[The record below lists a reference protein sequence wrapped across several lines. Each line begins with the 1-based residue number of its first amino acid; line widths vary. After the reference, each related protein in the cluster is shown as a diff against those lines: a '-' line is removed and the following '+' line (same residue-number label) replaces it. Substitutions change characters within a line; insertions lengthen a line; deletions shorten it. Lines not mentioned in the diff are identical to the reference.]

1 MKVVVSSFEHTYVI
15 YIYICTV
22 YLYDIIY
29 IYMCVCVCMYV
40 LCTIAYSHIKLKT
53 IVLFYTIVTNWG
65 RPLHVRM
72 ENDGNKQ
79 HQQA

>member
-1 MKVVVSSFEHTYVI
+1 
-15 YIYICTV
+15 
-22 YLYDIIY
+22 
-29 IYMCVCVCMYV
+29 MCVCVCLCVCMYV